1 MYVKGDHVCS
11 ATLIDKSVAI
21 TAAHCLEPNGF
32 PATVKDIELVL
43 FSNESKYLREKR
55 VRKIFVMKIF
65 FFSIKAFF
73 EYNFRLSF
81 YRITKKKCGIMLKVS
96 DVSVC
101 YMTT

>member
-65 FFSIKAFF
+65 FFRSKLFSNIIFDYLFTALRRKNAV
-73 EYNFRLSF
+73 L
-81 YRITKKKCGIMLKVS
+81 C
-96 DVSVC
+96 
-101 YMTT
+101 